1 MRLCSYVVY
10 TRRVTPGGPVQPFV
24 PENDPKFSKFVHRCA
39 KTRSRCVVA
48 GIPSTLA
55 TLFENNGSAIMP
67 TAVSAMAKQLD
78 RQGLAGLAVFS
89 TPSADLGKLVE
100 MTGQL
105 FEKLEGKYK
114 LIVGVHST
122 AFNDSKLKDLSKSSD
137 LLVLFTHTTL
147 RGSNCTV
154 AAPSTLVLNKS
165 HYESMKHI
173 ASSKG
178 ERPTATC
185 VSVNFA
191 VMGFKTRFSN
201 TTLGDACVNRRLE
214 SYDRTCWVKDNALA
228 LAPRGV
234 HQRNSSWVQ
243 TFETERSISDA
254 VRSFLEAY
262 PGGCAA
268 AVYADFDDS
277 EGTCRARYSRLSEL
291 SQLMAASPKEGA
303 PTEAPTQ
310 EETRQV
316 ARRNKM
322 LCFVEPSSSTTAG
335 FPADSCNYVVLS
347 TQNFTA
353 VENVTRIF
361 GNWKDAMTKLA
372 PTTRVALGINA
383 HTLVSLYKSDYGAG
397 VLLVESMPSWLKPN
411 GGRAVAVLVDTLA
424 SQDELLLFRIL
435 KDLRTALS
443 STKDA
448 VPDLILAVSSA
459 SELFH
464 KELIDLCD
472 VFVLVDHH
480 IPNARRSCHV
490 TFPSV
495 SPRTSSLT
503 SPMLI
508 TKELI
513 QKGMEN
519 KTFCVSLNL
528 AVLKFATHATSAAR
542 GGRCDSEAQV
552 GYSEVCR
559 LNNKVPVFDMNWMTA
574 SLSDSKQLYTFEK
587 ADMLLS
593 KVLFLKAWFPS
604 VCIAT
609 FHTELDA
616 VDATQCPHSAQY
628 ERLLAVRKALDAAV
642 HEGNRPWRNYA
653 EDGA

>member
-1 MRLCSYVVY
+1 M
-10 TRRVTPGGPVQPFV
+10 
-24 PENDPKFSKFVHRCA
+24 
-39 KTRSRCVVA
+39 
-48 GIPSTLA
+48 
-55 TLFENNGSAIMP
+55 
-67 TAVSAMAKQLD
+67 
-78 RQGLAGLAVFS
+78 
-89 TPSADLGKLVE
+89 
-100 MTGQL
+100 
-105 FEKLEGKYK
+105 
-114 LIVGVHST
+114 
-122 AFNDSKLKDLSKSSD
+122 
-137 LLVLFTHTTL
+137 
-147 RGSNCTV
+147 
-154 AAPSTLVLNKS
+154 
-165 HYESMKHI
+165 
-173 ASSKG
+173 
-178 ERPTATC
+178 
-185 VSVNFA
+185 
-191 VMGFKTRFSN
+191 
-201 TTLGDACVNRRLE
+201 
-214 SYDRTCWVKDNALA
+214 A

-243 TFETERSISDA
+243 TFETERSIGDA

-268 AVYADFDDS
+268 AVYADFEDPD
-277 EGTCRARYSRLSEL
+277 GTCRTRYSRLHEL
-291 SQLMAASPKEGA
+291 SQLMVASPKEGG
-303 PTEAPTQ
+303 PTEAPAE

-316 ARRNKM
+316 TKRNKL
-322 LCFVEPSSSTTAG
+322 LCFVEPSSLTTTS
-335 FPADSCNYVVLS
+335 FPADSCDYVVLS

-353 VENVTRIF
+353 VENVTRLF

-383 HTLVSLYKSDYGAG
+383 HTLVSLYRSDYAAG
-397 VLLVESMPSWLKPN
+397 VQLVESVPSWLKPN
-411 GGRAVAVLVDTLA
+411 GGRAVAVLVATLA

-435 KDLRTALS
+435 KDLRNALS
-443 STKDA
+443 SAKDA
-448 VPDLILAVSSA
+448 TADLILAVSSA

-480 IPNARRSCHV
+480 IPNARHSCHV

-542 GGRCDSEAQV
+542 GGSCDSEAEV

-559 LNNKVPVFDMNWMTA
+559 VHNKVPVFDMNWMTA

-587 ADMLLS
+587 AEMLLS
-593 KVLFLKAWFPS
+593 KVLFLKAWFPPL
-604 VCIAT
+604 CIAT

-616 VDATQCPHSAQY
+616 VDASECPHSAQY
-628 ERLLAVRKALDAAV
+628 ERLLSVRKALDAAV
-642 HEGNRPWRNYA
+642 HGGNRHWKSYA